1 MDTIQSEQK
10 SPHVIVSTFKESANQ
25 QDVEEAAGK
34 ITAMID
40 EWNVRG
46 NMIWTGSF
54 NDGKSAMSVIEAN
67 EADASTFFNIYNDVC
82 KSFLDAYMYQ
92 WDAMPI
98 LSLLGQKQTTTPE
111 APTPEAPTPEAPTP
125 EAPTPEAQTQ

>member
-1 MDTIQSEQK
+1 MDMIQSEEK
-10 SPHVIVSTFKESANQ
+10 SPHVIVSTFKEGANP
-25 QDVEEAAGK
+25 QDVEQATGK

-46 NMIWTGSF
+46 NIIWTGSF
-54 NDGKSAMSVIEAN
+54 NDGKSAMSVIEAS
-67 EADASTFFNIYNDVC
+67 EADASTFFNSYNDVC

-92 WDAMPI
+92 WDAMPV
-98 LSLLGQKQTTTPE
+98 LSLLGQKQT

-125 EAPTPEAQTQ
+125 EATTQ

>member
-1 MDTIQSEQK
+1 MDTIRLEEK
-10 SPHVIVSTFKESANQ
+10 LPHVIVSTFKEGVNP
-25 QDVEEAAGK
+25 QDVEQATGK

-40 EWNVRG
+40 EWNVQG

-67 EADASTFFNIYNDVC
+67 EADASTFFNSYSDVC

-92 WDAMPI
+92 WDAMPV
-98 LSLLGQKQTTTPE
+98 LSLLGKKQTI
-111 APTPEAPTPEAPTP
+111 PTPEAPTPEAT
-125 EAPTPEAQTQ
+125 TQ

>member
-1 MDTIQSEQK
+1 MDTIRSEEK
-10 SPHVIVSTFKESANQ
+10 LPHVIVSTFKEGVNP
-25 QDVEEAAGK
+25 QDVEQATGK

-40 EWNVRG
+40 EWNVHG

-67 EADASTFFNIYNDVC
+67 EADALTFFNSYNDVC

-92 WDAMPI
+92 WDAMPV
-98 LSLLGQKQTTTPE
+98 LSLLGKKQTI
-111 APTPEAPTPEAPTP
+111 PTPEAPTPEAT
-125 EAPTPEAQTQ
+125 TQ